1 MSSLHPTVCVA
12 SGAHVIG
19 DATLAEHC
27 SVWYNAVIRADEAP
41 ITIGAHTNIQDCA
54 VVHVSTG
61 HPTSIGE
68 GVTVGHGAI
77 VHGCTV
83 GANTLI
89 GMGAIILDDAEIGRD
104 CIIGA
109 GALVTRG
116 TCIPDGSMAFGN
128 PARVIRSL
136 TDEEIEAN
144 RANAAEYVR
153 LAQSIEEV
161 IADAEQHS

>member
-1 MSSLHPTVCVA
+1 MGPT
-12 SGAHVIG
+12 
-19 DATLAEHC
+19 
-27 SVWYNAVIRADEAP
+27 P
-41 ITIGAHTNIQDCA
+41 NIHDCA

-68 GVTVGHGAI
+68 GVTIGHGAI

>member
-1 MSSLHPTVCVA
+1 MSETHPTVRVA
-12 SGAHVIG
+12 PGAYVLG
-19 DATLAEHC
+19 DATLGPHC

-41 ITIGAHTNIQDCA
+41 IVIGADTNIQDCA

-61 HPTSIGE
+61 HPTTIGE

-83 GANTLI
+83 GANTLV
-89 GMGAIILDDAEIGRD
+89 GMGAIILDDAEIGCD

-116 TCIPDGSMAFGN
+116 TRIPNGTMAYGN

-136 TDEEIEAN
+136 TDEEIKAN
-144 RANAAEYVR
+144 RTNAAEYVH
-153 LAQSIEEV
+153 LAESLGT
-161 IADAEQHS
+161 

>member
-1 MSSLHPTVCVA
+1 MPSLHPTACVA

-19 DATLAEHC
+19 DATLGEHC

-83 GANTLI
+83 GANTLV

-116 TCIPDGSMAFGN
+116 TCIPDGSLAFGN
-128 PARVIRSL
+128 PARIIRSL
-136 TDEEIEAN
+136 TDGEIEAN
-144 RANAAEYVR
+144 RANAAEYIR
-153 LAQSIEEV
+153 LAQSL
-161 IADAEQHS
+161 ANAG

>member
-1 MSSLHPTVCVA
+1 MPEIHPSVRIA
-12 SGAHVIG
+12 PGAHVLG
-19 DATLAEHC
+19 DATLGPHC
-27 SVWYNAVIRADEAP
+27 SIWYNAVIRADEAP
-41 ITIGAHTNIQDCA
+41 VVIGSNTNIQDCA

-61 HPTSIGE
+61 HPTLIGE

-89 GMGAIILDDAEIGRD
+89 GMGAIVLDDAEVGCD

-116 TCIPDGSMAFGN
+116 TCIPDGTMAFGN

-136 TDEEIEAN
+136 TDEEIKAN

-153 LAQSIEEV
+153 LSESIDSRDE
-161 IADAEQHS
+161 